1 MPADQ
6 PQWILDARRAVG
18 LRVRDARV
26 WRDMTQ
32 EELAHEAGIDR
43 SSVQRIELGQNDPRL
58 THLLRIAS
66 ALHVHVRDLLG

>member
-18 LRVRDARV
+18 LRVRDTRV

-58 THLLRIAS
+58 SHLLRIAG